1 MVAERAS
8 GDPARLGR
16 GPSQWELQKAAYDTR
31 RHKVGVDS
39 DRIHELWR
47 AEAAELGWDAER
59 LRWATMQRTRRPER
73 ELGEPELTRRILVD
87 LTLREAAFRSGHA
100 ALAVARHV
108 EVDSAAQAIV
118 AVEARTAA
126 VLASPEVIRLAGPE
140 RSRAGFPKRVSDGR
154 STVTR
159 AGDRYYSVD
168 AVLAQEIRVLERAEA
183 GRTAGAAVV
192 PADVLHRAI
201 AAHDEA
207 FPHRRLSD
215 DQRLAVTAF
224 TADGQRVSIL
234 IGPAG
239 TGKSVTLGVA
249 RAAWEA
255 AGYRVRGYAPFGAAA
270 ASLQQSARMESE
282 VVAKLLY
289 EQRRLEQLAP
299 EERDR
304 WALTSRDVVV
314 VDEAGTLGT
323 ADLDQLLAAVEGA
336 GAKLVL
342 AGDHRQLAPV
352 ARGGLFPELHRRLGG
367 AELTVAHRLE
377 RAWEREAAMAIR
389 RQDVAGLDD
398 YAAHDR
404 IRSGD
409 RQAMIEAVYD
419 HWADGYLSGRDSLMV
434 ARTNEAVDELNQRAQ
449 RLLVELGR
457 VEAGGIAIAGGAVA
471 NVGDVVIT
479 RHPDR
484 RIRVSGATRHVRNGA
499 RWRVVEVG
507 PAGLVA
513 EELGAERRPGR
524 ANIPARYAADHVRL
538 GYAATGH
545 SSQGRTVDR
554 VGVVVQGGEDANWL
568 YSALTR
574 GREGTMLF
582 VATEATELAAEYGK
596 EPPVA
601 RQLLEAVVLRNG
613 EQQSAAAELEAGLA
627 RSERVPHLEVL
638 ATAERP
644 TQSLARQR
652 QALKSQLLRSP
663 SERDVRVASVA
674 VRDASK
680 SFAGAG
686 ERLDAARRRLHEVE
700 SRRLWRRS
708 GEELR
713 SARRSVTD
721 DMKDVASAERVLAEA
736 REKLATR
743 KIDAVAASTLRDR
756 LELIEAALVVQVE
769 RAVVRSP
776 GYLVAALGGRPPEKS
791 VARRDWDEDATRLES
806 YRHFELGLG
815 PDDGALGRSGMEA
828 AIGIRPRDSVER
840 MAWDHA
846 VERPAVARGR
856 VLEREPLGIDL

>member
-1 MVAERAS
+1 VGAAE
-8 GDPARLGR
+8 GG
-16 GPSQWELQKAAYDTR
+16 YDTR

-39 DRIHELWR
+39 GRIHELWK

-59 LRWATMQRTRRPER
+59 LRRGTMQRTRRPVR
-73 ELGEPELTRRILVD
+73 DIGEPELTRSILVD
-87 LTLREAAFRSGHA
+87 LTLRDAAFRSGHA

-108 EVDSAAQAIV
+108 EVDSAAQAV
-118 AVEARTAA
+118 DAVEARTAA
-126 VLASPEVIRLAGPE
+126 VLASAEVIQLAGPE
-140 RSRAGFPKRVSDGR
+140 RSRAGFPKRASDGR

-183 GRTAGAAVV
+183 GRTVGVAVV
-192 PADVLHRAI
+192 PADVLNRAV
-201 AAHDEA
+201 ATHDEA
-207 FPHRRLSD
+207 FPHRSLSD
-215 DQRLAVTAF
+215 DQRQAVAAF

-239 TGKSVTLGVA
+239 TGKSITLGVA
-249 RAAWEA
+249 RAAWEE

-289 EQRRLEQLAP
+289 EQRRLEQLPP

-304 WALTSRDVVV
+304 WALTSSDVVV

-323 ADLDQLLAAVEGA
+323 ADLDQLLAAVDAA

-352 ARGGLFPELHRRLGG
+352 VRGGLFPELHRRLGA
-367 AELTVAHRLE
+367 AELTEAHRFE
-377 RAWEREAAMAIR
+377 RPWEREAAMAIR

-409 RQAMIEAVYD
+409 RQAMIEAVYV

-434 ARTNEAVDELNQRAQ
+434 ARTNELVDELNQRAQ
-449 RLLVELGR
+449 QLLVELGR

-484 RIRVSGATRHVRNGA
+484 RIRVTGASRHVSNGA
-499 RWRVVEVG
+499 RWRVVGVG

-513 EELGAERRPGR
+513 EELGSPPGSRPGR
-524 ANIPARYAADHVRL
+524 ANIPARYATEHVRL

-582 VATEATELAAEYGK
+582 VATGARELAAEYGK
-596 EPPVA
+596 EPPAA
-601 RQLLEAVVLRNG
+601 RQVLEAVVLRNG
-613 EQQSAAAELEAGLA
+613 EQQSAVAELEAGLA
-627 RSERVPHLEVL
+627 RSERVPQLEVL
-638 ATAERP
+638 ATAEHP
-644 TQSLARQR
+644 TRALAHERR
-652 QALKSQLLRSP
+652 VLKSQLLWSP
-663 SERDVRVASVA
+663 SERDLRVASVA
-674 VRDASK
+674 VQDASR
-680 SFAGAG
+680 SLAGAG
-686 ERLDAARRRLHEVE
+686 ERLDVARRRLHEVE

-721 DMKDVASAERVLAEA
+721 GMKDVASAERVLANSQ
-736 REKLATR
+736 EKLAT
-743 KIDAVAASTLRDR
+743 KKVNAVAASTVRDR

-776 GYLVAALGGRPPEKS
+776 GYLVAALGGRPAEGS
-791 VARRDWDEDATRLES
+791 VARRGWDEDATRLES

-815 PDDGALGRSGMEA
+815 PDDGALGPSGTEA
-828 AIGIRPRDSVER
+828 AIGIRPRDAVER

-846 VERPAVARGR
+846 VERPSVARAR
-856 VLEREPLGIDL
+856 ALERESLGIDL